1 MSCNLCNY
9 LSGIILIIS
18 LNFIGLNLCAQ
29 NIVKNSLV
37 NKVDSIQVKINLGNL
52 IIQTIP
58 SDVMVE
64 IPKLRVKE
72 MKNQDSLILDDIYAG
87 LYNLSFDYEEYQF
100 KCSVKII
107 GQETLH
113 VVVDVKEKKL
123 QTNRMLCNLMD
134 KEIVPVIDNQ
144 IYIMVEEMPEFPGG
158 ILELRKWI
166 KSNMKY
172 PETARKNKITGKVY
186 IGFVINKEG
195 KVEGGKV
202 LRSVDP
208 LLDSEALRVINNM
221 PKWKPGKQKGKP
233 VKVSFSFPIKF
244 YLH

>member
-1 MSCNLCNY
+1 MSGL
-9 LSGIILIIS
+9 ILVIL
-18 LNFIGLNLCAQ
+18 LNFIGMHLCAQ
-29 NIVKNSLV
+29 NFNKDSSL

-58 SDVMVE
+58 SDVIVE
-64 IPKLRVKE
+64 IPKLRIKE
-72 MKNQDSLILDDIYAG
+72 IKNQDSLILVDIYAG
-87 LYNLSFDYEEYQF
+87 LYNLSFENAEHQF
-100 KCSVKII
+100 KCFVKLK

-113 VVVDVKEKKL
+113 VLVDVKEKKF
-123 QTNRMLCNLMD
+123 QTNLIHYDFKD
-134 KEIVPVIDNQ
+134 KQPEPVIDSQ

-158 ILELRKWI
+158 ILELRKWL

-172 PETARKNKITGKVY
+172 PEEARKCKITGKVY

-195 KVEGGKV
+195 KVEDCKV
-202 LRSVDP
+202 LRSINP
-208 LLDSEALRVINNM
+208 LLDNEALRVINSM
-221 PKWKPGKQKGKP
+221 PRWKPGKQKGKP